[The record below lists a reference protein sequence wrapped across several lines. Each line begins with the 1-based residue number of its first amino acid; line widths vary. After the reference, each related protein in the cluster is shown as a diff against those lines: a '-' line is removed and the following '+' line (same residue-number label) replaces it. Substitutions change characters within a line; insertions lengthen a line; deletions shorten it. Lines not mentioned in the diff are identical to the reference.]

1 MTNPFSSLIQRVA
14 DDVGE
19 PQLLENIQSACRNK
33 QAFCFGD
40 EDTRVVLQLKQRAG
54 EKYMLVWL
62 GISRGTGALEKFNPI
77 VSELTRTA
85 GAGWFEFCTTRRGFV
100 RAAGRLG
107 FSRLPDD
114 ELGRMWFKKEV

>member
-1 MTNPFSSLIQRVA
+1 MNPFSSLIQRVA

-62 GISRGTGALEKFNPI
+62 GISRGTGSLEKFNPI
-77 VSELTRTA
+77 VSELTRAA

-100 RAAGRLG
+100 RVAGRLG